1 MQTKLRTALIVF
13 AASLLSASMIS
24 AASQSKKLESTAHH
38 AKSHFVGIAS
48 WYGLQHQGR
57 KMANGQ
63 RFDRRKLTAASWY
76 VPLGTVIRV
85 VNLENGKAV
94 TVTVTDRGPNFRL
107 NRVLDLSEAAARE
120 LDYIGKGLTPVLITP
135 MLPNEPEH
143 AKVDAALTE
152 PADADLVATYAAPI
166 IPLVP

>member
-1 MQTKLRTALIVF
+1 MQTQLRTALIVF

-24 AASQSKKLESTAHH
+24 AASQSKTLHSMAHP
-38 AKSHFVGIAS
+38 KSHFVGIAS

-76 VPLGTVIRV
+76 VPLGTVVRV

-143 AKVDAALTE
+143 AKMDAALTE
-152 PADADLVATYAAPI
+152 PTDADLVATYATPI
-166 IPLVP
+166 SLPLVP